1 MNAALRNPFAVA
13 GAIVAS
19 AAALALPASA
29 SAAVTVDASG
39 DPITFT
45 GDAADDNLVLSV
57 SGGKIA
63 HNLPA
68 AQGFASATDLDPVD
82 AGHPGPRRGG
92 RQHRD
97 PRRRAAPTSSMR
109 PASAT
114 PTTRWT
120 SRARPA
126 MTRSP
131 AAARPI
137 RWRAATATTASSER
151 RAPTR

>member
-39 DPITFT
+39 DPIIFT

-68 AQGFASATDLDPVD
+68 AQGFASADRPRP
-82 AGHPGPRRGG
+82 GHRRSPRTATWR
-92 RQHRD
+92 
-97 PRRRAAPTSSMR
+97 APTS
-109 PASAT
+109 
-114 PTTRWT
+114 
-120 SRARPA
+120 
-126 MTRSP
+126 
-131 AAARPI
+131 
-137 RWRAATATTASSER
+137 
-151 RAPTR
+151 

>member
-57 SGGKIA
+57 SGRQDRA
-63 HNLPA
+63 QPA
-68 AQGFASATDLDPVD
+68 RGPGLCLGHRPRPGHRRTPRTATW
-82 AGHPGPRRGG
+82 R
-92 RQHRD
+92 
-97 PRRRAAPTSSMR
+97 APTS
-109 PASAT
+109 
-114 PTTRWT
+114 
-120 SRARPA
+120 
-126 MTRSP
+126 
-131 AAARPI
+131 
-137 RWRAATATTASSER
+137 
-151 RAPTR
+151 